1 MANPVAETLEMIL
14 SYQYDEFQEVSYST
28 LGSHSDFGHPYHL
41 LNAVN
46 SLFRAPPIIEGNEQ
60 TRNMAEVCMKKTEN
74 GAMVM
79 D

>member
-28 LGSHSDFGHPYHL
+28 LGSHSDFRSPTHL
-41 LNAVN
+41 KNVAN
-46 SLFRAPPIIEGNEQ
+46 SLFRATPIIEGNEQ
-60 TRNMAEVCMKKTEN
+60 TRNMAEVRMKKTEN